1 LELKAQMQIFEVFT
15 DGACSG
21 NPGPGGW
28 GALVRRGDT
37 QYTLAGAELATTNN
51 RMELMA
57 VIKALDSIADMAAV
71 IVVTTDSRYV
81 QDGIS
86 SWIKNWKINNWQTAA
101 RQPVKNRDLWMQ
113 LDSVVAQHNVTW
125 KWVKGH
131 SGHIENDLVDKLARD
146 AIQSLLI

>member
-1 LELKAQMQIFEVFT
+1 MQIFEVFT